1 MQLPE
6 KYFTV
11 NFFYDLQLIIIKF
24 YTWLNFL
31 AV

>member
-6 KYFTV
+6 EYFTV
-11 NFFYDLQLIIIKF
+11 NFFYDLQLLIIKF
-24 YTWLNFL
+24 HTWLNFL

>member
-1 MQLPE
+1 MQLTE

-11 NFFYDLQLIIIKF
+11 NFFYDLQLLIIKF
-24 YTWLNFL
+24 HTWLNFL